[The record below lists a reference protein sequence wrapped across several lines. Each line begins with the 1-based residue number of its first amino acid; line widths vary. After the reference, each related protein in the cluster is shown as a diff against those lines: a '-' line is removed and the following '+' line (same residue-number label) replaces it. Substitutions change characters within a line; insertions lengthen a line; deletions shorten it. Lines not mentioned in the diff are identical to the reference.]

1 MQKYDL
7 IVVGGGFG
15 GVGAAVAAAREGL
28 KVLLIEK
35 SNALG
40 GAANLGLVTPF
51 MYYRTITGEDADG
64 NRTYYYL
71 CRGIFEEIVNE
82 LKKGGRSDNLNLDTN
97 FDSEYLKLIL
107 NRFVL
112 ESGVELL
119 YDVTVVSAER
129 EGNRINSVTVH
140 SKGQDVT
147 FEADYFIDATGDAN
161 LVAMTGFPFRLGRE
175 PDRLCQPMT
184 LCFRLAGVDTEEF
197 WRIHK
202 FDGVVNAL
210 YKKLQ
215 AEGKIKNPRENVLA
229 FRQDIEGVVHFNTT
243 RVVRLNPTDIFDVTK
258 AEIEAREQMYEML
271 DFLKTN
277 FECFK
282 NAHVVTSATE
292 IGIRESRMIEGE
304 YTVTGKELM
313 DCVPFE
319 DSIATG
325 NYDIDI
331 HNPEGTGT
339 SHYYFPRGKYYRIPY
354 GVLVPKNSENLLVAG
369 RCVSADHEAQ
379 ASIRIMPIVCC
390 LGQAAGTAIAVA
402 QKQQKGVK
410 DIDVKELQANL
421 LRNGAVID

>member
-51 MYYRTITGEDADG
+51 MYYRTIKSEDEQG

-71 CRGIFEEIVNE
+71 CRGVFEEIVNKVKE
-82 LKKGGRSDNLNLDTN
+82 AGRGDESR
-97 FDSEYLKLIL
+97 FDSEYLKFAL
-107 NRFVL
+107 NRLVL
-112 ESGVELL
+112 EAGVELI
-119 YDVTVVSAER
+119 YNATVVSSER
-129 EGNRINSVTVH
+129 EGNKINNVTVH
-140 SKGQDVT
+140 GKGQNVT
-147 FEADYFIDATGDAN
+147 LEANYFIDATGDAN

-175 PDRLCQPMT
+175 PDNLCQPMT

-197 WRIHK
+197 WRLQK
-202 FDGVVNAL
+202 DGVINEL

-215 AEGKIKNPRENVLA
+215 SEGKIKNPRENVLV
-229 FRQDIEGVVHFNTT
+229 FHYDVDGMVHFNTT
-243 RVVRLNPTDIFDVTK
+243 RVVKLDPTNIFDVTK
-258 AEIEAREQMYEML
+258 AEIIAREQMYEML

-277 FECFK
+277 FECCK
-282 NAHVVTSATE
+282 NAHIASSATE

-304 YTVTGKELM
+304 YTVTGKELV

-339 SHYYFPRGKYYRIPY
+339 SHYYFPRGQYYRIPY

-369 RCVSADHEAQ
+369 RCVSCDHEAQ

-402 QKQQKGVK
+402 KKQERSVK
-410 DIDVKELQANL
+410 DIDVKELQSTL
-421 LRNGAVID
+421 IKNGAVIK